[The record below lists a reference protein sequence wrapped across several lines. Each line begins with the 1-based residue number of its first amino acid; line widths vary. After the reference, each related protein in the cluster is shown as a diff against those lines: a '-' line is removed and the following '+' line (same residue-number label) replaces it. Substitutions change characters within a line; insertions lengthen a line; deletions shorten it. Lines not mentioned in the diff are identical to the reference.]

1 MRFLLA
7 FVTGLFVLLPSAHG
21 CGLCFSF
28 GGNPLA
34 LPHPRT
40 IEIAVA
46 TRAAIDKGIL
56 KTPSRTGMAGAWNS
70 RDQQSG
76 LSTLKAWADSAR
88 SPIPRA
94 SGESFTLHIVLVD
107 TAQSCTIH
115 ARAGHCV
122 LAPRTGGHADASL
135 ATTQAAIQAILSGE
149 LSWERAVECGLLHI
163 EGNPTY
169 ARRLSPGP

>member
-7 FVTGLFVLLPSAHG
+7 FVTGLFVLLPPAHG

-46 TRAAIDKGIL
+46 TRAAIDKGVL
-56 KTPSRTGMAGAWNS
+56 KAPSRTSVTGAWNA
-70 RDQQSG
+70 RDQQTG
-76 LSTLKAWADSAR
+76 LSALKTWSEMA
-88 SPIPRA
+88 SPPA
-94 SGESFTLHIVLVD
+94 SKAIGESFTLHIVLVD

-149 LSWERAVECGLLHI
+149 LSWERAMECGLLHI
-163 EGNPTY
+163 EGNPAH
-169 ARRLSPGP
+169 ARILSPGR